1 MAEGELGTI
10 SAAFTNSTDVL
21 ITASV
26 NSVQRIGGESRD
38 EFIPTQTG
46 RDARAPMERGRGELI
61 FKRLILVTFVI
72 NTNYRRKEIPA
83 ASWFSTRRVSRN
95 TNIRN
100 RIRA

>member
-46 RDARAPMERGRGELI
+46 ETQERLWNVGAG
-61 FKRLILVTFVI
+61 
-72 NTNYRRKEIPA
+72 
-83 ASWFSTRRVSRN
+83 S
-95 TNIRN
+95 
-100 RIRA
+100 